1 MNRTKVK
8 LWQRMLLFCV
18 LLLLNQQ
25 LFSQIKGRVTDASGA
40 PIPGATI
47 LEKGTSNGVI
57 SDSNGMYQLRIQK
70 VQGAVLLFSFVG
82 MEAQEIPV
90 NGKSTLNVTLKELT
104 QAVDEVVIVG
114 YGSQKKATVTGA
126 ITSVNAAELIKS
138 PTGSLTTALAGRLP
152 GLITMQ
158 RSGQPGAESPTLR
171 IRGVSTLNGAD
182 PLVIVDGI
190 ERSSGY
196 VPSGESAGGGGLSG
210 YEQINPNDIE
220 SISILKDA
228 SSTAVYGV
236 RGANGVIII
245 TTKKGARGKP
255 KISVSGNYG
264 MSTPIRLRNNVSSYE
279 WGKYVNEG
287 NANDG
292 VAPAMTDARLQHFL
306 TGDSPILQKR
316 ELKRLTNYWLVQEIT
331 KKLLKF

>member
-8 LWQRMLLFCV
+8 LWQKMLLFGA
-18 LLLLNQQ
+18 LLLVSQQ
-25 LFSQIKGRVTDASGA
+25 LFSQIKGKVSDANGT
-40 PIPGATI
+40 PIPGVTI

-57 SDSNGMYQLRIQK
+57 SDFNGMYQLKIQK
-70 VQGAVLLFSFVG
+70 AQGAVLVFSFVG
-82 MEAQEIPV
+82 MESQEIPAT
-90 NGKSTLNVTLKELT
+90 GKSTINVTMNEVT

-114 YGSQKKATVTGA
+114 YGAQKKATVTGA
-126 ITSVNAAELIKS
+126 ITSINAAELIKS

-196 VPSGESAGGGGLSG
+196 VPSGESAGGGGISG

-245 TTKKGARGKP
+245 TTKKGVRGKP
-255 KISVSGNYG
+255 KI
-264 MSTPIRLRNNVSSYE
+264 
-279 WGKYVNEG
+279 
-287 NANDG
+287 
-292 VAPAMTDARLQHFL
+292 
-306 TGDSPILQKR
+306 
-316 ELKRLTNYWLVQEIT
+316 
-331 KKLLKF
+331 